1 MLAGNRKRTLS
12 ENVDTGGGDDSDS
25 DDDVT
30 GSQRS
35 IVRQTQRV
43 IRDSLYYIT
52 DMDRFEPPKKKSK

>member
-1 MLAGNRKRTLS
+1 MS
-12 ENVDTGGGDDSDS
+12 ENAGTGGGDESDS

-35 IVRQTQRV
+35 LVRQTQRV
-43 IRDSLYYIT
+43 IMDSLYYIT